1 MASKPVRRVVPTSN
15 DVARESGVSQS
26 TVSYVMSGKRSIS
39 TKTRR
44 RVEEAMERL
53 DFQPNSRARALASQ
67 RTQVLGIVV
76 PFRPELD
83 MAVIMQFVGAIAT
96 AARKIDYDVLLVT
109 DDEGPEG
116 LRRLQGTAMCDAI
129 ILMDVATEDP
139 RLPVARKMGIPVV
152 LIGIPDDHTGHTCVD
167 LDFEAAGRLAL
178 EELAELGHRQ
188 VGLVT
193 PSAENPQRDANFIR
207 RFRRGISGV
216 AQDRGVEIITAT
228 ACADYRSATNAV
240 RQIFSESPGITAIV
254 IHNSHVVEPVVA
266 ALDREG
272 HRTGREVAVIAVC
285 SDTVAERQTVKLTS
299 IPLEPERVS
308 NLAVQLAMQLLEQP
322 GELATPRIHLIEPR
336 IVRRHSTFTARCPQ

>member
-1 MASKPVRRVVPTSN
+1 MASKPARRVVPTSV
-15 DVARESGVSQS
+15 DVARESDVSQS

-53 DFQPNSRARALASQ
+53 DFQPNSRARALASR

-83 MAVIMQFVGAIAT
+83 MSVIMQFVGAIAT
-96 AARKIDYDVLLVT
+96 AARKIDHDVLLVT
-109 DDEGPEG
+109 DDEGTEG

-139 RLPVARKMGIPVV
+139 RLPVARKMSIPVV
-152 LIGIPDDHTGHTCVD
+152 LIGVPDDHTGLTCVD
-167 LDFEAAGRLAL
+167 LDFEAAGWIAL
-178 EELAELGHRQ
+178 DELADLGHRH

-207 RFRRGISGV
+207 RFRRGIESV
-216 AQDRGVEIITAT
+216 ARDRGVEIISA
-228 ACADYRSATNAV
+228 AAGADYRSATAAV
-240 RQIFSESPGITAIV
+240 RQIFPESHEVTAV
-254 IHNSHVVEPVVA
+254 VVHNSHVVEPVVA
-266 ALDREG
+266 ALDAEG

-299 IPLEPERVS
+299 IPLEPEKVS
-308 NLAVQLAMQLLEQP
+308 SLAVQLAMNLLQDP
-322 GELATPRIHLIEPR
+322 GDPDTAQIHLIKPR
-336 IVRRHSTFTARCPQ
+336 LVRRHSTFTAR